1 MDGATAGVIQT
12 AIVAG
17 MGTIIAAIV
26 IGVRSWMRVELAKSE
41 SHKSVSRE
49 TLSAVE
55 SLRKEVEQLRDTT
68 TRYDLSFD
76 TALQRLEAR
85 VGHLESTRSTTYA
98 ETEPVQTAGIGS

>member
-1 MDGATAGVIQT
+1 MDPATAGVIQT
-12 AIVAG
+12 AIIAG
-17 MGTIIAAIV
+17 MGTIIAGIV

-41 SHKSVSRE
+41 SQKKSGRE
-49 TLSAVE
+49 TLDAVE

-85 VGHLESTRSTTYA
+85 VGHLESERTMNYSPEST
-98 ETEPVQTAGIGS
+98 EVQTAGRV

>member
-1 MDGATAGVIQT
+1 MDGATAEVIQT
-12 AIVAG
+12 AIIAG

-26 IGVRSWMRVELAKSE
+26 IGVRSWVRVELAKSE
-41 SHKSVSRE
+41 SQRGVNRE
-49 TLSAVE
+49 TLAAVE

-85 VGHLESTRSTTYA
+85 MGHLESLRSGDQ
-98 ETEPVQTAGIGS
+98 ETETMQVQSAGRV